1 MGVSNLQGTPWHV
14 EQVHRK
20 EGDDRRHKSRC
31 LFYNPITKQCKDRWK
46 CNGSRYCWDY
56 EPLSEEDFR
65 QRQEDTA
72 EIKRLLERGYNEKE
86 IATLIEQKKKQ
97 KEDAKKNTG
106 PVKDTELKPEL
117 QKNVSPAKAKTSV
130 KALPNLKGK
139 HIIHKGYGD
148 GFVIEQAGDNIWV
161 DYNGVQKS
169 QKLSFLVKNK
179 LIEY

>member
-46 CNGSRYCWDY
+46 CNGSRYCRDY

-72 EIKRLLERGYNEKE
+72 EIKRLLERGY
-86 IATLIEQKKKQ
+86 
-97 KEDAKKNTG
+97 
-106 PVKDTELKPEL
+106 
-117 QKNVSPAKAKTSV
+117 
-130 KALPNLKGK
+130 
-139 HIIHKGYGD
+139 
-148 GFVIEQAGDNIWV
+148 
-161 DYNGVQKS
+161 
-169 QKLSFLVKNK
+169 
-179 LIEY
+179 

>member
-1 MGVSNLQGTPWHV
+1 MGVRNLQGTPWHV
-14 EQVHRK
+14 EQVHRN

-31 LFYNPITKQCKDRWK
+31 MFYNPITKQCKDRWK
-46 CNGSRYCWDY
+46 CNGSRYCRDY

-65 QRQEDTA
+65 KRQEETA
-72 EIKRLLERGYNEKE
+72 EIKRLLDKGYNEKE
-86 IATLIEQKKKQ
+86 IAALIAKKKRL
-97 KEDAKKNTG
+97 KEEVKKNNDF
-106 PVKDTELKPEL
+106 VKDQGSNPER
-117 QKNVSPAKAKTSV
+117 QNKKSQSKEKTG
-130 KALPNLKGK
+130 ATILPNLKGK

>member
-1 MGVSNLQGTPWHV
+1 MGVRNLQGTPWHL

-31 LFYNPITKQCKDRWK
+31 MFYMPITKQCKDNWK
-46 CNGSRYCWDY
+46 CNGSRYYRDY

-72 EIKRLLERGYNEKE
+72 EIKRLLDRGYSEKE
-86 IATLIEQKKKQ
+86 ILSLLAQRKKP
-97 KEDAKKNTG
+97 KENAKKNTG
-106 PVKDTELKPEL
+106 LLKDAGQKPER
-117 QKNVSPAKAKTSV
+117 QNKAAPVKAKT
-130 KALPNLKGK
+130 AATILPNLKGK

-148 GFVIEQAGDNIWV
+148 GLVFEQAGDSIWV